1 MTQKT
6 ATLNAIETA
15 PMVSGVLEVIS
26 ALVVLEISVLV
37 LMEELEVL
45 TRKDEVLENDDE
57 GVGVVLTAK
66 DVYGNGN
73 TIEYVRQTF
82 DMFPLT
88 LEGLGEGVSHL
99 LKGGKGH

>member
-1 MTQKT
+1 MAPYELLAAGGSLDLGDDRGIEGLQWLMMLSQHYHRSIW
-6 ATLNAIETA
+6 LNPE
-15 PMVSGVLEVIS
+15 PQ
-26 ALVVLEISVLV
+26 
-37 LMEELEVL
+37 
-45 TRKDEVLENDDE
+45 R
-57 GVGVVLTAK
+57 
-66 DVYGNGN
+66 YWNGN